1 MTDYLTITDV
11 KGREI
16 LDSRGN
22 PTVEVEVTID
32 DCVTGCA
39 QVPSGAS
46 TGKHEAVELRDGGNR
61 YHGKGVRKAAHNV
74 SEQFREA
81 LLGKNALEQ
90 EAIDQILI
98 DTDGTINKSKLG
110 ANATLGVSLAV
121 ARATSEYLNIPLYR
135 YLGGVQASRL
145 PVPMM
150 NILNGGVHA
159 DNTVDFQ
166 EFMIMPVGADCFSE
180 ALRQCTE
187 IYHTLKKLCKKRG
200 FSTAVGDE
208 GGVAPDLR
216 DTKEVLT
223 LIVEAISQSGYKPGE
238 EIAIAMDAAS
248 SELYSPEMGK
258 YYFPGESKMAGRD
271 IYRTSDEMV
280 ALFENLSQQFPI
292 ISIEDCLQED
302 DFEGWQLLTGVLGK
316 RIQLVGDDLFVTNT
330 ARLRE
335 GIEKGAGNA
344 ILVKVNQIGTLTEA
358 IQAIEMAQRNGYRSV
373 ISHRSGET
381 ADTFIADLAVAM
393 NAGQIKTGAPCRSE
407 RVEKYNRLLRIEEE
421 LGLIKKYENPFGT
434 FHL

>member
-1 MTDYLTITDV
+1 
-11 KGREI
+11 
-16 LDSRGN
+16 
-22 PTVEVEVTID
+22 
-32 DCVTGCA
+32 
-39 QVPSGAS
+39 
-46 TGKHEAVELRDGGNR
+46 
-61 YHGKGVRKAAHNV
+61 
-74 SEQFREA
+74 
-81 LLGKNALEQ
+81 
-90 EAIDQILI
+90 
-98 DTDGTINKSKLG
+98 
-110 ANATLGVSLAV
+110 
-121 ARATSEYLNIPLYR
+121 
-135 YLGGVQASRL
+135 
-145 PVPMM
+145 
-150 NILNGGVHA
+150 
-159 DNTVDFQ
+159 
-166 EFMIMPVGADCFSE
+166 MPIGADCFSE

-208 GGVAPDLR
+208 GGFAPDLR

-258 YYFPGESKMAGRD
+258 YYFPGESRMAGRD

-292 ISIEDCLQED
+292 ISIEDGLQED

-330 ARLRE
+330 ARLQE

-358 IQAIEMAQRNGYRSV
+358 VQAIEMAHRNGYRSV

-421 LGLIKKYENPFGT
+421 LGLIKNTKI
-434 FHL
+434 HLMLFSYNQNRKKQPRLYKNLVAMCLLL